1 MTFAIIMTGGKQY
14 KVSEG
19 QKVKIEKLKGDLKAG
34 DKVTFDSVLLV
45 EDGKKTSFEPADLEG
60 KKVSAVVVRNAFHPK
75 VLVTKYKAK
84 SRYLKRNGHKQPFT
98 EVEIT
103 NIA

>member
-14 KVSEG
+14 KVSKG
-19 QKVKIEKLKGDLKAG
+19 QKLKIEKLAGDLKAG

-45 EDGKKTSFEPADLEG
+45 DDGKKTAFEASDLAG
-60 KKVSAVVVRNAFHPK
+60 KAVSGVVVQQGRHAK

-84 SRYLKRNGHKQPFT
+84 SRYLKRNGHRQPFT